1 MKRIKLALATLLL
14 ALAGTVS
21 AQITEVGL
29 ASFYADKFDG
39 RMTASGETFSQKKMT
54 AAHRTL
60 PFGTVVRVT
69 NLDNNLSVDVT
80 INDRGPFVEK
90 RIIDLSKAAAEKLKF
105 VSKGTA
111 SVKVEVLT
119 LPESNAATAA
129 EPKRSS
135 SPAWPGKQQPAA
147 EPSVAAE
154 PAVVQPAAEPESASV
169 RQTQVTEVQAPAN
182 EYFKIESTPIHPK
195 GFGVQLASFQEAA
208 NLVKRC
214 AEIKSLINKDIMIQI
229 GDKDGVKVY
238 RIIAGPFETR
248 EKAEHFNKK
257 LTDFSGSFI
266 VTLE

>member
-1 MKRIKLALATLLL
+1 MKRIKITLATLLL
-14 ALAGTVS
+14 ALSGTLS

-90 RIIDLSKAAAEKLKF
+90 RIIDLSRAAAEKLNYI
-105 VSKGTA
+105 SKGTT
-111 SVKVEVLT
+111 SVKVEVLS
-119 LPESNAATAA
+119 LPETNAATAT
-129 EPKRSS
+129 EIKRNSS
-135 SPAWPGKQQPAA
+135 TPAWPGSQPAA
-147 EPSVAAE
+147 NEQPTATQAE
-154 PAVVQPAAEPESASV
+154 TTV
-169 RQTQVTEVQAPAN
+169 RTTQVTEVQAPAN

-195 GFGVQLASFQEAA
+195 GFGVQLASYQEAA

>member
-1 MKRIKLALATLLL
+1 MRKIRLTLALLLF
-14 ALAGTVS
+14 AFAGTVS

-60 PFGTVVRVT
+60 PFGAVVRVT
-69 NLDNNLSVDVT
+69 NLDNNLSVEVT
-80 INDRGPFVEK
+80 VNDRGPFVEK
-90 RIIDLSKAAAEKLKF
+90 RIIDLSRAAAEKLKF
-105 VSKGTA
+105 VSKGTT
-111 SVKVEVLT
+111 SVKVEVIS
-119 LPESNAATAA
+119 LPESAAGASSET
-129 EPKRSS
+129 KRNS
-135 SPAWPGKQQPAA
+135 SPAWPGKQVAADEPVAVAQPAA
-147 EPSVAAE
+147 QESAE
-154 PAVVQPAAEPESASV
+154 PAATPA
-169 RQTQVTEVQAPAN
+169 RQTQVTEVKAPAN
-182 EYFKIESTPIHPK
+182 EYFKIESTPVSPK
-195 GFGVQLASFQEAA
+195 GFGVQLASYQEAA

-214 AEIKSLINKDIMIQI
+214 AEIKSQINKDIMIQI

-248 EKAEHFNKK
+248 EKAEHFKRK